1 MMSVVCS
8 CIFYPKGENR
18 VQDLV
23 ISALNLDTHLL
34 ILISLPAPM
43 KKALNTKAIIQL
55 CVSVSKGQLAIST
68 VSPLAASYN
77 IISNRF
83 ETLAFFSF
91 HQMLISPFM
100 RLHGKQQEV
109 IWRLNE

>member
-83 ETLAFFSF
+83 ETLAFFFFSSNADF
-91 HQMLISPFM
+91 SVYEAAWKTARSDM
-100 RLHGKQQEV
+100 EA
-109 IWRLNE
+109 E